1 MAIPRG
7 SVAAILIAIVIIAG
21 AGVWYYSSRLQHE
34 QIEKVLS
41 NPRAYEGKVITIEG
55 EVTDRTAFFVALKFF
70 KVKDKTGEITVVT
83 TRTLPAIKST
93 VRVKGRI
100 DEIFAVG
107 DLKLVVLVEE
117 SIDKKAIAAD
127 HNK

>member
-1 MAIPRG
+1 MVI
-7 SVAAILIAIVIIAG
+7 SKKTVVAILVAIVIIIG
-21 AGVWYYSSRLQHE
+21 GGIWYYTTKIQHA

-55 EVTDRTAFFVALKFF
+55 EVTDRTAFFSALKFF

-83 TRTLPAIKST
+83 KRTLPALKET
-93 VRVKGRI
+93 VRVSGRV
-100 DEIFAVG
+100 DEVFAVG

-117 SIDKKAIAAD
+117 SIDKKAAD
-127 HNK
+127 N